1 MKKLIAALMVA
12 MSVCGGTS
20 AFAYELDE
28 DDYFTNGSMGCMM
41 MRECSEDI
49 EEVKSI
55 KDIEKYQEK
64 DHSLIADEFND
75 VLKALNDVGVNV
87 YVAPQEY
94 FLIGTRGV
102 YYTEGNNI
110 FLSADMTKR
119 STSLISTFRH
129 EGWHAVQDCM
139 AGDIKNSFIAIV
151 HPQDKVPKYLQALA
165 ENNYTAAGKESSV
178 IWEKEAYWMGHTE
191 GATIKA
197 LKACKAG
204 NMWTVYEPT
213 PMTREFLVEKGYI
226 KE

>member
-1 MKKLIAALMVA
+1 MVA

-75 VLKALNDVGVNV
+75 VLKAVNDVGINV
-87 YVAPQEY
+87 YIAPMEY

-102 YYTEGNNI
+102 YYTDGNNI
-110 FLSADMTKR
+110 FLSAEMLER
-119 STSLISTFRH
+119 SSTLISTFRH

-139 AGDIKNSFIAIV
+139 AGTIKNSFIAIV
-151 HPQDKVPKYLQALA
+151 YPQDKVPKYL
-165 ENNYTAAGKESSV
+165 
-178 IWEKEAYWMGHTE
+178 
-191 GATIKA
+191 
-197 LKACKAG
+197 
-204 NMWTVYEPT
+204 
-213 PMTREFLVEKGYI
+213 
-226 KE
+226 